1 MTALQVLYELDG
13 SNHQPVRVL
22 KSRLSETGLSVYAEE
37 YATKLIDGVL
47 KNRHEID
54 GLIATYAPAW
64 PISQMA
70 MLDRNVLRVAIFE
83 MLIGNDAP
91 PKVAIDEAVELS
103 KMFGADGSPS
113 FVNGVLGSLIAD
125 ADTKNGS

>member
-1 MTALQVLYELDG
+1 VTALQVLYELDG
-13 SNHQPVRVL
+13 SNHQPVSVL
-22 KSRLSETGLSVYAEE
+22 KSRLRETGLSVYAEE
-37 YATKLIDGVL
+37 YTTKLVDGVL

-91 PKVAIDEAVELS
+91 PKAAIDEAVELS

-125 ADTKNGS
+125 ADTKRES